1 MTANPEHLREL
12 AEQCEIAAYRS
23 NDEDSAATFLDIASH
38 LLEMAGQYVPSIS
51 WASSSSTA

>member
-1 MTANPEHLREL
+1 MTANLEHLREL

-38 LLEMAGQYVPSIS
+38 LLEMAGQYVP
-51 WASSSSTA
+51 WLNDAQALH